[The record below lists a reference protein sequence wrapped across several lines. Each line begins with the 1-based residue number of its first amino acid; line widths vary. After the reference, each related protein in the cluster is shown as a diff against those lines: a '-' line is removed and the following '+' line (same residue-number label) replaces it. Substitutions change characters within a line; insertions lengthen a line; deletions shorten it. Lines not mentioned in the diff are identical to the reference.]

1 MTCVSTPQEGLAA
14 LQTAA
19 ESGELDKLCARHRV
33 RVLTVFGS
41 TARGEPNPRDLDVGV
56 LFEPGTNPDYLAI
69 IADLMELTGAN
80 VDFVHLNRGGP
91 VIRERALVG
100 SVALH
105 ESEHGALASA
115 QLSAIGERIDTDRMR
130 RMDLELLAG

>member
-1 MTCVSTPQEGLAA
+1 MEA
-14 LQTAA
+14 AA
-19 ESGELDKLCARHRV
+19 ESGELDELCARHRV

-41 TARGEPNPRDLDVGV
+41 TARGEPNPRDLDIGV
-56 LFEPGTNPDYLAI
+56 LFKPDANPDYLEI

-100 SVALH
+100 SVTLY
-105 ESEHGALASA
+105 ESEPGALASA
-115 QLSAIGERIDTDRMR
+115 QLSAIGERIDTDKMR
-130 RMDLELLAG
+130 RLDLELLAG